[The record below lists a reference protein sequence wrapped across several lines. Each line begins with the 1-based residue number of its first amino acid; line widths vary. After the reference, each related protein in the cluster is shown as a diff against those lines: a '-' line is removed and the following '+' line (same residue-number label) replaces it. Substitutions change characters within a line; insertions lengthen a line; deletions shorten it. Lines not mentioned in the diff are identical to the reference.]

1 MRREIK
7 EGTGVQVDVGPYL
20 TTVKHRYTHF
30 SVELHT
36 YHCFLQPTRRSL
48 GEGRKGKGP
57 GKWVTVEEVE
67 KLAMPKANLR
77 ILDEMRRT
85 GRPLAL
91 ISR

>member
-1 MRREIK
+1 
-7 EGTGVQVDVGPYL
+7 VGPYL

-36 YHCFLQPTRRSL
+36 YHCFLRAVRRSRS
-48 GEGRKGKGP
+48 EGA
-57 GKWVTVEEVE
+57 KWVTIEEVE